1 MFWKIYFWILL
12 IFLIILY
19 LYEEVSLLS
28 LSALY
33 DFTWLIPVFLYAYK
47 KRVLNYIFWYAI
59 LIIFT
64 VLEINSFFDY
74 FQEIKNDPLLLL
86 FLSPSYITSILS
98 ITATYLYTFKFIK
111 NNTHENYSENKTS
124 NKSIF

>member
-19 LYEEVSLLS
+19 LFEEVSLLS
-28 LSALY
+28 LSAAY
-33 DFTWLIPVFLYAYK
+33 DFIWLIPVFLYAYK
-47 KRVLNYIFWYAI
+47 KKVLNYIFWYI
-59 LIIFT
+59 VLTIFT
-64 VLEINSFFDY
+64 VLEIDSFFDY

-86 FLSPSYITSILS
+86 FLSPAYITSLLN

-111 NNTHENYSENKTS
+111 NNKYEN
-124 NKSIF
+124 F